1 MLAARRWR
9 YRRICAI
16 RFGQKGGV
24 IMAEDDLVYLL
35 RRSAEE
41 RTRAQTA
48 TENCVRIAHRELA
61 RGYEIRLRQQADF
74 EAPRAATII

>member
-1 MLAARRWR
+1 
-9 YRRICAI
+9 
-16 RFGQKGGV
+16 
-24 IMAEDDLVYLL
+24 MAEDDLVYLL

-61 RGYEIRLRQQADF
+61 RGYEVRLRQQADI